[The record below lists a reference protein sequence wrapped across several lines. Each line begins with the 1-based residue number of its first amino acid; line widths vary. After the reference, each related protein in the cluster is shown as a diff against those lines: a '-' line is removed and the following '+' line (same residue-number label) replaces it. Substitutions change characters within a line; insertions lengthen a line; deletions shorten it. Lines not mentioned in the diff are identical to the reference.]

1 MTRMPESAG
10 KDYQLR
16 VVIKDVEILRAL
28 AAAGIATTVQLLEK
42 CRSSD
47 KVSRLASTL
56 GIPTE
61 TLARFVSACDLM
73 RIRGI
78 GPIQATELAE
88 FTDIQGLL
96 TLREAS
102 PQDVVNQLKAN
113 ERRRPSA
120 STIEGWKNKAAA
132 LPLLAET
139 EMGDN
144 WQRTS
149 VLRSARFSFRFIAYL
164 WIMLLG
170 LGFAAYFVTRFRIV
184 AAVQAGILDIE
195 QLVAMKRFL
204 LILYDES
211 LLAFVS
217 MATGI
222 GFLLLLPL
230 PVLQRSLLLFVD
242 GWTRLRERAE
252 YFQLLRFL
260 DARGSAWD
268 NKVMPWAI
276 GVGTII
282 GVITLLLSLGQV
294 PDITPFLDSLSHGEG
309 SPLTI
314 PVALIVLGIPLAGL
328 GVLPTLRGL
337 RSYPGNLGPS
347 VVRHYM
353 RRAVMKDLSTLF
365 VVLIGMVIAL
375 EGGQRVSRYVAE
387 HRYYPRVQ
395 AAAER
400 LEWTVD
406 LLHSDDP
413 NFTFRDRQRMA
424 NGLRKEVAKWDSFL
438 DDGWR
443 ALSSAIRITGACLI
457 VAAAFL
463 IVAEQL
469 AIMLRFRLRKRR
481 AIYLA
486 IFMICAVVIPIL
498 GESYLRRLLP
508 YADIGWVVTVGAL
521 ALGLVSGMLVS
532 ETDD

>member
-282 GVITLLLSLGQV
+282 GVITLLLSL
-294 PDITPFLDSLSHGEG
+294 DSLRNSSRRPRRPPNSARTEILSWQSRAISRTSLHAQSGNEG
-309 SPLTI
+309 SFDT
-314 PVALIVLGIPLAGL
+314 
-328 GVLPTLRGL
+328 
-337 RSYPGNLGPS
+337 
-347 VVRHYM
+347 
-353 RRAVMKDLSTLF
+353 
-365 VVLIGMVIAL
+365 
-375 EGGQRVSRYVAE
+375 
-387 HRYYPRVQ
+387 
-395 AAAER
+395 
-400 LEWTVD
+400 
-406 LLHSDDP
+406 
-413 NFTFRDRQRMA
+413 
-424 NGLRKEVAKWDSFL
+424 
-438 DDGWR
+438 
-443 ALSSAIRITGACLI
+443 
-457 VAAAFL
+457 
-463 IVAEQL
+463 
-469 AIMLRFRLRKRR
+469 
-481 AIYLA
+481 
-486 IFMICAVVIPIL
+486 
-498 GESYLRRLLP
+498 LRRLNWNG
-508 YADIGWVVTVGAL
+508 DRVGGWTASL
-521 ALGLVSGMLVS
+521 SIRCRTPLLSASS
-532 ETDD
+532 SCCRAS